1 MRWQQRLLFFS
12 RKRNNTALPHYR
24 EGQKHNNIV
33 NCWLSLGRFDIQFS
47 RKELFSTVSAERAL
61 IIYEYSL
68 MGHMCGG
75 GGGGDIVQ
83 FEFVL
88 SQQKPEQT
96 TKDKQ

>member
-1 MRWQQRLLFFS
+1 
-12 RKRNNTALPHYR
+12 
-24 EGQKHNNIV
+24 
-33 NCWLSLGRFDIQFS
+33 
-47 RKELFSTVSAERAL
+47 
-61 IIYEYSL
+61 